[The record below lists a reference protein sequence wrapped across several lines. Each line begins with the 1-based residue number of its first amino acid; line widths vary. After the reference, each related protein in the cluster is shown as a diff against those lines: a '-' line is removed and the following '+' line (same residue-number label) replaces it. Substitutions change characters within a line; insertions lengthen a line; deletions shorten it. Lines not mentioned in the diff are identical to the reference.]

1 MRKVLVL
8 IVAMLPVL
16 ALADAPVSS
25 VSASNHSAVTSS
37 VLQQQAENLIQM
49 NLPQQIAQLS
59 QSVQDLRGMV
69 EMQGHEIQALQTA
82 VQSLTGKTL
91 PSLSSEQVSSDTAAL
106 NTPTSTNE
114 SVDEG
119 LSSSISQMMSPALS
133 HNEEQQMVAA
143 NKAAASSSAAAPS
156 QTANAGDSTKASA
169 PASKEAQLYEAA
181 KAQIDSKNYSAA
193 IKGMNAYLSQ
203 YPAGQYAANA
213 YYWLGELYMISGDN
227 QKAND
232 AFTTVV
238 SNYPKSGKVQDAM
251 LKLGMLAM
259 SNQDYVSAKKTFNTL
274 IKQYPDT
281 PAARVASKQL
291 DQLAQA
297 GY

>member
-1 MRKVLVL
+1 MRKVLLLSAVL
-8 IVAMLPVL
+8 LPVF

-25 VSASNHSAVTSS
+25 VSASNAASVNAS

-69 EMQGHEIQALQTA
+69 EMQGHEIQALQNT

-106 NTPTSTNE
+106 NTPTNTNQ
-114 SVDEG
+114 SADDG

-133 HNEEQQMVAA
+133 HNEEQEMVEGHKATA
-143 NKAAASSSAAAPS
+143 SSGSAAASQSSAGDAA
-156 QTANAGDSTKASA
+156 KASA
-169 PASKEAQLYEAA
+169 PASKEAQLYQAA
-181 KAQIDSKNYSAA
+181 KNQIDSKNYSSA

-259 SNQDYVSAKKTFNTL
+259 SNQDYAGAKKTFKSL
-274 IKQYPDT
+274 IKQYPGT
-281 PAARVASKQL
+281 PAARVAGQQL